1 MKAWKTLILKEI
13 WAVEILFMRS
23 QDDKDFTKNWVY
35 WLFLVV
41 NLTISGMN
49 YNTALEGSPV
59 ILIWRLGDTS
69 LWPGSQHGD
78 LET

>member
-1 MKAWKTLILKEI
+1 MWTSVGVPYGDYGRANLLK
-13 WAVEILFMRS
+13 
-23 QDDKDFTKNWVY
+23 

-49 YNTALEGSPV
+49 YNPELEGSPV

-69 LWPGSQHGD
+69 F
-78 LET
+78 